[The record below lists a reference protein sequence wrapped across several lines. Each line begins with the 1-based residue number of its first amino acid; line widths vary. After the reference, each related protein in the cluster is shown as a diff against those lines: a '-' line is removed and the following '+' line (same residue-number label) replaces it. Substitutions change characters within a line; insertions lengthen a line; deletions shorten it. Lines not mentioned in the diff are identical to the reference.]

1 MKQIS
6 NATSWRR
13 LGAHA
18 LVAVALLGGVAK
30 AATAAED
37 ASPIGVWKTID
48 DNTGKPKALV
58 TISEKDGE
66 YVGTITKGLGESDDP
81 ERVCTACTDARK
93 GQKMLGMQIIRGVR
107 RDGDAYGGG
116 KILDPE
122 NGKEYNC
129 KMTVVDGGKKLDV
142 RGFIGISL
150 IGRTQTWI
158 REQ

>member
-13 LGAHA
+13 LGVHA

-30 AATAAED
+30 AAMAGD
-37 ASPIGVWKTID
+37 DSSPIGVWKTID

-81 ERVCTACTDARK
+81 ERVCSACTDARK

-107 RDGDAYGGG
+107 KDGDTYGGG

-158 REQ
+158 RDQ

>member
-30 AATAAED
+30 AAMAAD
-37 ASPIGVWKTID
+37 NNSPVGVWKTID

-58 TISEKDGE
+58 TISEQNGQL
-66 YVGTITKGLGESDDP
+66 VGVITKGLGPNDDP
-81 ERVCTACTDARK
+81 ERICTKCTDERK
-93 GQKMLGMQIIRGVR
+93 DQKMLGMQIIRGMQK
-107 RDGDAYGGG
+107 DGDTYDGGT
-116 KILDPE
+116 ILDPE
-122 NGKEYNC
+122 NGKVYKC
-129 KMTVVDGGKKLDV
+129 KMTVKDDGQKLDV
-142 RGFIGISL
+142 RGYIGISL
-150 IGRTQTWI
+150 LGRTQTWE